1 MGSSGINARVHGDSS
16 LESQVELTEI
26 QTNKNLNVQI
36 SITNMDF
43 HVGSTHDFL
52 RLKTLISQNI
62 KKLQQTPQQFN
73 ALATRIKNGES
84 NTMQDVKSL
93 VDNTREKTNQTQSL
107 FKTFS
112 DQSTD
117 RYVTN
122 KAQKRQDCNM
132 FKNQIERALKDIEN
146 AERHVINTEKEA
158 LKEYNRTHQLVDFGD
173 DDLSNP
179 SGFGNSS
186 TQQQTQASISRQQEM
201 ADRQRQMESI
211 ERDIDNVHMIYKELN
226 QLVYEQ
232 GEQVDSIENHIDQ
245 AEREVEEGVQQLS
258 QAAVHARSLR
268 KKKLCL
274 TMFGLAAA
282 ITLIFIIW
290 ISKR

>member
-1 MGSSGINARVHGDSS
+1 MS
-16 LESQVELTEI
+16 TF
-26 QTNKNLNVQI
+26 NV
-36 SITNMDF
+36 S
-43 HVGSTHDFL
+43 STHDFL
-52 RLKTLISQNI
+52 RLKTQISQNI

-84 NTMQDVKSL
+84 NTMQDVKAL
-93 VDNTREKTNQTQSL
+93 VDSTREKTNHTQSL
-107 FKTFS
+107 FKIFS
-112 DQSTD
+112 DQASD

-122 KAQKRQDCNM
+122 KAQKRQDTNT
-132 FKNQIERALKDIEN
+132 FKSQIERALKDIEN

-158 LKEYNRTHQLVDFGD
+158 LKEYNRSHQLVDFGD

-179 SGFGNSS
+179 SGMGGSGN

-201 ADRQRQMESI
+201 HDRQKQMETI
-211 ERDIDNVHMIYKELN
+211 ERDIENVHMIYKELN

-232 GEQVDSIENHIDQ
+232 GDQIDSIENHIDQ
-245 AEREVEEGVQQLS
+245 AEIEVEEGVHQLS
-258 QAAVHARSLR
+258 QASVHARSLR

-282 ITLIFIIW
+282 IVIVFIIW
-290 ISKR
+290 ISRSKWT

>member
-1 MGSSGINARVHGDSS
+1 MA
-16 LESQVELTEI
+16 TF
-26 QTNKNLNVQI
+26 NV
-36 SITNMDF
+36 S
-43 HVGSTHDFL
+43 STHDFL
-52 RLKTLISQNI
+52 RLKTQISQNI

-84 NTMQDVKSL
+84 NTMQDVKAL
-93 VDNTREKTNQTQSL
+93 VDSTREKTNHTQSL
-107 FKTFS
+107 FKIFS
-112 DQSTD
+112 DQASD

-122 KAQKRQDCNM
+122 KAQKRQDTNT
-132 FKNQIERALKDIEN
+132 FKSQIERALKDIEN

-158 LKEYNRTHQLVDFGD
+158 LKEYNRSHQLVDFGD

-179 SGFGNSS
+179 AGQGGSGN

-201 ADRQRQMESI
+201 HDRQKQMETI
-211 ERDIDNVHMIYKELN
+211 ERDIENVHMIYKELN

-232 GEQVDSIENHIDQ
+232 GDQIDSIENHIDQ
-245 AEREVEEGVQQLS
+245 AEIEVEEGVHQLS
-258 QAAVHARSLR
+258 QASVHARSLR

-282 ITLIFIIW
+282 IVVVFIIW
-290 ISKR
+290 ISRSK